1 VDLGVLEAPALVGL
15 FSESPAILFEVPPER
30 AARLFQAAR
39 ERQLLAWPLGTVAA
53 HGMLRAL
60 VPGQA
65 PIEWTVA
72 EMRATA
78 ARPLAA
84 LWNEEVDG

>member
-1 VDLGVLEAPALVGL
+1 VDLGVLEAPALIAL

-53 HGMLRAL
+53 HGTLRAL
-60 VPGQA
+60 VPGMERV
-65 PIEWTVA
+65 EWTVDDL
-72 EMRATA
+72 RAAA

-84 LWNEEVDG
+84 LWNEEVGV